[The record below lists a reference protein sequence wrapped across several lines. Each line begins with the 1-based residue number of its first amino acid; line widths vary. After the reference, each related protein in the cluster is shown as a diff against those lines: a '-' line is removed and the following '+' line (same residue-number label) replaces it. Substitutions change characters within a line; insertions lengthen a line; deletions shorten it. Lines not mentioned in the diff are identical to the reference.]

1 MSRPPPQLPSTIGRW
16 LRPARTTLIALV
28 TVHGL
33 ASALVLYT
41 PITEW
46 LALPLLIPRQ
56 RVEPSDAIVVL
67 GAWATATG
75 DLNESGLRR
84 TIQAAD
90 LYRDGAAPVVVVTG
104 SPVTEPGSGSAVEAM
119 ASLLSRL
126 GIPDSALVLDR
137 QSANTHA
144 SAVTIAALA
153 QKTGWRRVILVT
165 DAAHQPRG
173 TRSFRKAGLEATPV
187 SAASVWDLGAAQP
200 SARARRVGV
209 LAHEYGGLL
218 YYWYRGWI

>member
-1 MSRPPPQLPSTIGRW
+1 MSMTGARW
-16 LRPARTTLIALV
+16 LHQSRTALIYLLAA
-28 TVHGL
+28 HGL
-33 ASALVLYT
+33 AAALVLYT
-41 PITEW
+41 PFTEW
-46 LALPLLIPRQ
+46 LALPLLTPQQ
-56 RVEPSDAIVVL
+56 RLEPVDAIVLL

-90 LYRDGAAPVVVVTG
+90 LYRDGVAPVVVVTG
-104 SPVTEPGSGSAVEAM
+104 SAATEPGSGSAVEAM
-119 ASLLSRL
+119 AALLARL
-126 GIPDSALVLDR
+126 GVPESTIVLDR

-144 SAVTIAALA
+144 SAVTIAAVA
-153 QKTGWRRVILVT
+153 QTRGWTRVVVVT
-165 DAAHQPRG
+165 DAAHQPRAIG
-173 TRSFRKAGLEATPV
+173 SFHRAGLAATPV

-200 SARARRVGV
+200 SVRARRVGV

>member
-1 MSRPPPQLPSTIGRW
+1 MTGARW
-16 LRPARTTLIALV
+16 LHQSRTTLIYLLAA
-28 TVHGL
+28 HGL
-33 ASALVLYT
+33 AAALVFYT
-41 PITEW
+41 PLTEW
-46 LALPLLIPRQ
+46 LALPLLIPQ
-56 RVEPSDAIVVL
+56 QQLASADAIVTL

-90 LYRDGAAPVVVVTG
+90 LYRDGIAPVVVVTG

-119 ASLLSRL
+119 AALLSRL
-126 GIPDSALVLDR
+126 GVPDTAIVLDR

-144 SAVTIAALA
+144 SAVTIAAVA
-153 QKTGWRRVILVT
+153 KTKGWTRVILVT
-165 DAAHQPRG
+165 DAAHQPRA
-173 TRSFRKAGLEATPV
+173 TRSFHKAGLEGTPV